1 MALIAYSLSLRTQFI
16 GVSDVLFAF
25 VEAKLRA
32 SAKQMF
38 SHVDARYVS
47 QTNSE
52 MEQSGIE
59 MDDLHGTHSVVRRI
73 DILIFLM

>member
-1 MALIAYSLSLRTQFI
+1 MDQQGEILIDT
-16 GVSDVLFAF
+16 FAF

-47 QTNSE
+47 QTTPRWSKAE
-52 MEQSGIE
+52 S
-59 MDDLHGTHSVVRRI
+59 R
-73 DILIFLM
+73 

>member
-1 MALIAYSLSLRTQFI
+1 MDQQGEILIDT
-16 GVSDVLFAF
+16 FAF

-47 QTNSE
+47 QTTPRWSKAE
-52 MEQSGIE
+52 SRWTICMA
-59 MDDLHGTHSVVRRI
+59 
-73 DILIFLM
+73 LIAYEVFGKDRF